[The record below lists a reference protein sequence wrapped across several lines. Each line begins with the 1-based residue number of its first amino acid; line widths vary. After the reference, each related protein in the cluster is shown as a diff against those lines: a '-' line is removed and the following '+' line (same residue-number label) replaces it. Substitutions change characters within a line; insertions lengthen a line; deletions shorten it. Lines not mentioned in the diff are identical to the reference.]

1 METGGEQTGG
11 GTWFAEDYLGGAET
25 WAEARYTQLS
35 AGEKLPLITVVAL
48 ISLAF
53 GVRNPL
59 ELVLGSGG
67 MLAEYFAGG
76 DGLDGAIAV
85 LTGVQLAKRRYATMA
100 FPALLES
107 YKLIQDMKSGT
118 YVNKKSLTR
127 TAIFLTGWMAARYK
141 YV

>member
-1 METGGEQTGG
+1 MS
-11 GTWFAEDYLGGAET
+11 TWFATDYI
-25 WAEARYTQLS
+25 AEAEEYVEGRYTQIV
-35 AGEKLPLITVVAL
+35 AGEKLPVITVAAL

-53 GVRNPL
+53 GVRSPL

-67 MLAEYFAGG
+67 MYAEWFAGG

-107 YKLIQDMKSGT
+107 YKLLQDVRAGQ

-127 TAIFLTGWMAARYK
+127 TSLFLTGWLAARYR

>member
-1 METGGEQTGG
+1 MEATQAT
-11 GTWFAEDYLGGAET
+11 GTWFARDYIGEAET
-25 WAEARYTQLS
+25 YAETTYTQIA
-35 AGEKLPLITVVAL
+35 AGEKLPAITIAAL

-59 ELVLGSGG
+59 ELLLGSAG
-67 MLAEYFAGG
+67 MYAEWFSGG

-85 LTGVQLAKRRYATMA
+85 LSGVQLAKRRYATMA

-107 YKLIQDMKSGT
+107 YKLLQDMRSGT

-127 TAIFLTGWMAARYK
+127 TAIFLTGFLAARYR